1 MDGLQFEDFE
11 LEGGAPSQDG
21 ERDPSIDFSIKVI
34 NALDDKASLYN
45 KAHPLDKVS
54 LSQLKQIYIDAASN
68 HSTDRDEDINTWTLA
83 RVNMFLRI
91 KSDKK
96 ITFGT
101 VEKQK
106 NEITKLELEDDQEY
120 VIYGEIDTTK
130 DWIPLE
136 EDFEASKKD
145 VEKYELN
152 FAFSSIDELY
162 IENQEGPISIIF
174 H

>member
-1 MDGLQFEDFE
+1 
-11 LEGGAPSQDG
+11 
-21 ERDPSIDFSIKVI
+21 
-34 NALDDKASLYN
+34 
-45 KAHPLDKVS
+45 
-54 LSQLKQIYIDAASN
+54 
-68 HSTDRDEDINTWTLA
+68 
-83 RVNMFLRI
+83 MFLRI